1 MKKLIRIFPAV
12 TGILILG
19 LSLPSACTKEK
30 APVPLPEIACTTTI
44 LFSQQIAPMIQDNCA
59 SCHGAGAGTSP
70 VLSNHAEIAA
80 NSEAIINTLHGT
92 PQLMPQGGPALA
104 DTLIQQ
110 FQCWIQQG
118 KLNN

>member
-1 MKKLIRIFPAV
+1 MKKLIHIFSAS
-12 TGILILG
+12 TCIMILG
-19 LSLPSACTKEK
+19 LAFPSACTKEK
-30 APVPLPEIACTTTI
+30 APVKLPDVACTTTVS
-44 LFSQQIAPMIQDNCA
+44 FSQQIAPMIQDNCA
-59 SCHGAGAGTSP
+59 SCHGSGAGTSP
-70 VLSNHAEIAA
+70 VLSNHSEISA
-80 NSEAIINTLHGT
+80 NGEMILNTLHGT